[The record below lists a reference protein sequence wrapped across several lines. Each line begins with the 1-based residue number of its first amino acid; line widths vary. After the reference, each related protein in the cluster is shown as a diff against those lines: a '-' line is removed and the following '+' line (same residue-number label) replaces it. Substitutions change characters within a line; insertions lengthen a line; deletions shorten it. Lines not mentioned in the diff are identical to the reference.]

1 MSEVLLE
8 HMDMIEYVKSA
19 GLVLFVWGEVNN
31 DSDVINTLKQKG
43 VNAIIYDKYILFC
56 SVKRSYEL
64 RHEKLAFCICENKGA
79 YQLCGNHV
87 AYQRLWFC

>member
-31 DSDVINTLKQKG
+31 DSDVINTFKQKG
-43 VNAIIYDKYILFC
+43 VDAIIYDRYHWL
-56 SVKRSYEL
+56 
-64 RHEKLAFCICENKGA
+64 
-79 YQLCGNHV
+79 
-87 AYQRLWFC
+87 

>member
-31 DSDVINTLKQKG
+31 DLDVINTLKQKG
-43 VNAIIYDKYILFC
+43 VNGIIYDKY
-56 SVKRSYEL
+56 V
-64 RHEKLAFCICENKGA
+64 HICNLK
-79 YQLCGNHV
+79 
-87 AYQRLWFC
+87 